1 MNDWPPID
9 EPELLRRLAA
19 SDATFIAEVR
29 GFFGAVGERE
39 FTEDAYA
46 TALGYPWPRPPSS
59 FLLDGEDVA
68 HLDTWDPAAAAGRW
82 PLLAF
87 GSNGSPETLIRKF
100 GHLPIDQRRIPVLA
114 GDLHDF
120 DVAAAGHPTAYG
132 SFPATLFASPATA
145 LRAAVLWVTPQQ
157 LTALTWTEV
166 SYRLG
171 RLDAVRFE
179 PDVAGAPGVPH
190 VLAYA
195 SRWGLLHLDG
205 AVAALAALPAR
216 GRSVPA
222 FTQEDLLGRLARE
235 ALGPGATARDMVAAV
250 YEGFGT
256 AAERIAPFLEANVTP
271 FRSERWTAYPAVAPV
286 A

>member
-1 MNDWPPID
+1 MDDWPPID

-19 SDATFIAEVR
+19 SDETFTAEVR
-29 GFFGAVGERE
+29 GFFAAVGERE
-39 FTEDAYA
+39 FTEEAYA

-59 FLLDGEDVA
+59 FLLDGEDVR
-68 HLDTWDPAAAAGRW
+68 HLDAWDPSAAAERW

-87 GSNGSPETLIRKF
+87 GSNGSPDTLARKF
-100 GHLPIDQRRIPVLA
+100 AHLPEDERRIPVLA

-120 DVAAAGHPTAYG
+120 DVGAAGHPTAYG

-145 LRAAVLWVTPQQ
+145 LRAAVLWVTPRQ
-157 LTALTWTEV
+157 LTALSWTEV

-171 RLDAVRFE
+171 RLDDVRFE
-179 PDVAGAPGVPH
+179 PDVDGAPGVPH

-205 AVAALAALPAR
+205 DVAALAALPAR
-216 GRSVPA
+216 ERTVRA

-235 ALGPGATARDMVAAV
+235 TLGPGSTARDMVEAV
-250 YEGFGT
+250 YRGFGT
-256 AAERIAPFLEANVTP
+256 TAERIAPFLQANATA
-271 FRSERWTAYPAVAPV
+271 FRSERWTPYPAVVPPA
-286 A
+286 